1 LVPADADRGLVGLGL
16 VPAGFRVPAQTRGAG
31 WPGPDSGG
39 RIGARLERLD
49 ARGECA
55 DLRAQPLE
63 IVDQPEILER
73 VAHPVGGRRD
83 LVDETLRPA
92 GGGSGSTRGGG
103 EGLLDRAAHGLRG
116 VRVGGGGVL
125 LLVFLSHGRAEC
137 SSMQRLVPGSLRHLQ
152 PHAEVAERVLVPG
165 DPGRALRIAQWLLE
179 RPRML
184 NHHRG
189 LWGYTGTAADG
200 APLTVQSAGMGGAST
215 AIVVHEL
222 IALGA
227 RRLVRVGTCE
237 ALASGVALGD
247 LLVVREAVARDG
259 TSRGLDAPSGCAP
272 TRR

>member
-1 LVPADADRGLVGLGL
+1 
-16 VPAGFRVPAQTRGAG
+16 
-31 WPGPDSGG
+31 
-39 RIGARLERLD
+39 
-49 ARGECA
+49 
-55 DLRAQPLE
+55 
-63 IVDQPEILER
+63 
-73 VAHPVGGRRD
+73 
-83 LVDETLRPA
+83 
-92 GGGSGSTRGGG
+92 
-103 EGLLDRAAHGLRG
+103 
-116 VRVGGGGVL
+116 
-125 LLVFLSHGRAEC
+125 
-137 SSMQRLVPGSLRHLQ
+137 MQRLVPGSLRHLQ

-247 LLVVREAVARDG
+247 LLIVREAVARDG
-259 TSRGLDAPSGCAP
+259 TSRGLNAPERLRSDAALTEDLLAAAGLQARAGTVLTTDVFFAP
-272 TRR
+272 TEARDRAAGAEATDLETAAFLAVATQRGATAGCVLAVTGLGPGEERIEADGLAAAEEAMGRIAAAALS